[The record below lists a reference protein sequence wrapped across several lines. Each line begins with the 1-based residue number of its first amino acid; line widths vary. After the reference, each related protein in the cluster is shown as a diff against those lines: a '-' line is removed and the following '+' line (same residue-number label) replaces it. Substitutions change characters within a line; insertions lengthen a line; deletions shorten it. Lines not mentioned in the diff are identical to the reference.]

1 MYFQPLGQQPKIALF
16 FKFYST
22 MQFLVAKAEKWA
34 WNALLHK
41 THQQHFGS
49 YESYDTTTCA
59 TSTLTAS
66 DLPEVEGGRQL

>member
-1 MYFQPLGQQPKIALF
+1 
-16 FKFYST
+16 

-49 YESYDTTTCA
+49 YEYDSDVCYVDFNSQRPSRGRRKTTA
-59 TSTLTAS
+59 VASALLTHTG
-66 DLPEVEGGRQL
+66 PNFGEICVQFM